1 MGIKSIILRSDPHQ
15 RAGTPDQSVISK
27 KKTFLREKNVASL
40 QALCGICGKTVTAFT
55 VLSDGELKSLLDRNE
70 EIMVLH
76 VFADGSG
83 NRLDHRWNL
92 GGEEKRNLRKL
103 IDIMVRDNKQRG
115 QA

>member
-1 MGIKSIILRSDPHQ
+1 
-15 RAGTPDQSVISK
+15 
-27 KKTFLREKNVASL
+27 
-40 QALCGICGKTVTAFT
+40 
-55 VLSDGELKSLLDRNE
+55 LLDRNE
-70 EIMVLH
+70 EIIVLH

-92 GGEEKRNLRKL
+92 GDEEKKNLRKL